1 MQDKKMRRF
10 FLMARPREAVQNGQ
24 RPFEMA
30 PKVDKSGLCY
40 KMADVYLF
48 SQPLT
53 SNGRDLARKRKEQV
67 KYLLS
72 MRWAKFGRTNPFA
85 GFYSDI
91 EFTGKLSMMPRR
103 PILF

>member
-1 MQDKKMRRF
+1 
-10 FLMARPREAVQNGQ
+10 MAKGRSKWRQ
-24 RPFEMA
+24 RLTSLAFVSKWRMFIF
-30 PKVDKSGLCY
+30 
-40 KMADVYLF
+40 F

-67 KYLLS
+67 KHLLS
-72 MRWAKFGRTNPFA
+72 MRLAKFGRTNPFA

-103 PILF
+103 PILFKLLGKGPDQE